1 VKRDLRRL
9 EAETFDLAVIGGGVY
24 GLAIARDAAQRGL
37 SVALLEKGDLAGA
50 TSANSLKIV
59 HGGLRYIQH
68 ADLRRMRESIRERR
82 SLLATAPHL
91 VRPLPCL
98 MPTTGHGMRG
108 PWTMRAAL
116 AVNDILSLDRNG
128 TSDPARRLPRSR
140 VLSPRECRELCPDGL
155 PERFNG
161 GALWHDAQMVDS
173 DRLGICLAHAAWEE
187 GAALANH
194 VAARGL
200 LVAANR
206 VAGVMAEDLVTGS
219 RLTVRA
225 RMTVNA
231 AGPWMDEVLALPGG
245 PGARRGHPLSI
256 AMNLVLRRPLVS
268 ACALALSSP
277 VLSRDPHVKL
287 GGATRLLFLTPWRDA
302 CIVGTT
308 HLPYQG
314 PAASLTLEAT
324 QVETFLDEINRA
336 YPSAGLTLDDVGLV
350 HSGLLPAVP
359 SPADGTVVLEK
370 HYRLVDHHRENG
382 IPGLMSVLGVKWTTA
397 RDVAERAVNLAF
409 RLLGH
414 RPPPSRT
421 ALVPLPGGD
430 IDGWDAFL
438 ETAETMN
445 RSEGLPPGLARRL
458 AARYGT
464 VWRRLPAHARGAP
477 DLLQEVAP
485 GAGVTGVEILHAVRE
500 EMALT
505 LADVVR
511 RRTDLGTAGLP
522 DAPALEATAGLVARE
537 LGWDDHRREREVQ
550 GVLEIYRLPAS

>member
-1 VKRDLRRL
+1 VNRDLQRL
-9 EAETFDLAVIGGGVY
+9 ETETFDLAIIGGGVH

-37 SVALLEKGDLAGA
+37 SVALMEKGDLAAA
-50 TSANSLKIV
+50 TSGNSLKIV

-82 SLLATAPHL
+82 SLLAIAPHL

-108 PWTMRAAL
+108 PWVMRAAL
-116 AVNDILSLDRNG
+116 AVNDLLSLDRNA
-128 TSDPARRLPRSR
+128 SADPARRLPRSR
-140 VLSPRECRELCPDGL
+140 VLSRRACREICPDGL
-155 PERFNG
+155 PEQFNG
-161 GALWHDAQMVDS
+161 GALWHDAQMIDS
-173 DRLGICLAHAAWEE
+173 DRLGISLARAACEE
-187 GAALANH
+187 GAALANY

-200 LVAANR
+200 LMVANR

-225 RMTVNA
+225 RLTVNA
-231 AGPWMDEVLALPGG
+231 AGPWMDEVLSLPGG
-245 PGARRGHPLSI
+245 PRPQRGQPLSI

-287 GGATRLLFLTPWRDA
+287 GGDSRLIFLTPWRQG

-308 HLPYQG
+308 HLPYKG
-314 PAASLTLEAT
+314 PADSLVIDVRP
-324 QVETFLDEINRA
+324 VETFLEEINRA
-336 YPSAGLTLDDVGLV
+336 YPSAGLTLDDVRLV
-350 HSGLLPAVP
+350 HSGLLPAVS
-359 SPADGTVVLEK
+359 SPAADAVVLEK
-370 HYRLVDHHRENG
+370 HYRLVDHARENG
-382 IPGLMSVLGVKWTTA
+382 VPGLMSVLGVKWTTA

-414 RPPPSRT
+414 RPPPART

-430 IDGWDAFL
+430 IEEWDSFL
-438 ETAETMN
+438 ETAEAAS
-445 RSEGLPPGLARRL
+445 RPEGLPPGLARRL
-458 AARYGT
+458 ATRYGT
-464 VWRRLPAHARGAP
+464 LWRRLRSHARDTP
-477 DLLQEVAP
+477 ELLQEVAS
-485 GAGVTGVEILHAVRE
+485 GAGVTGVEVLHAVRE

-511 RRTDLGTAGLP
+511 RRTDLGTAGP
-522 DAPALEATAGLVARE
+522 PEPAALEATARLVARE
-537 LGWDDHRREREVQ
+537 MDWDDHRRERETQ
-550 GVLEIYRLPAS
+550 AVLEIYRLPAG